1 MARWRI
7 RGSLIGYLCALIVFP
22 FQTFAMPLS
31 VAGPGDMGR
40 GVSLAV
46 PADDGRFPC
55 CGAPHDGL
63 SLTAGDRRLAEPGGA
78 SASPYPAPFP
88 EAPASGHK
96 AELRD
101 PAPKGMIPFFCV
113 VIVLGGLIRYLTSPA
128 YYRFIAEILDPK
140 IY

>member
-1 MARWRI
+1 MTRLRI
-7 RGSLIGYLCALIVFP
+7 GGSLIGCLSALMVFP
-22 FQTFAMPLS
+22 FQTFATPLS
-31 VAGPGDMGR
+31 LAGPTGMR
-40 GVSLAV
+40 PAVSLAV
-46 PADDGRFPC
+46 PVDDGRFPC
-55 CGAPHDGL
+55 CGAPNDGL
-63 SLTAGDRRLAEPGGA
+63 SLTASETRLAEPGGA
-78 SASPYPAPFP
+78 SAAPYLFRFP

-101 PAPKGMIPFFCV
+101 PAPKGMIPFFFV